1 MLERVDRANG
11 RCEMDGM
18 MELYERH
25 TNMIPDV
32 GCLCRLKVL
41 LSGI

>member
-1 MLERVDRANG
+1 MLMKDVKW
-11 RCEMDGM
+11 DGM
-18 MELYERH
+18 IELCERY
-25 TNMIPDV
+25 TSMIPDV